1 MILEIIFGVF
11 ILIEGYVI
19 WNLNKKTELL
29 EGWVE
34 DFTQRVQVVQ
44 NELKKVDS
52 KGSFESDDEVGT
64 VFKRI
69 EQIINEL
76 DNIKGDEINA
86 K

>member
-34 DFTQRVQVVQ
+34 DFTQRVQIVQ
-44 NELKKVDS
+44 NELKEVDS

>member
-19 WNLNKKTELL
+19 RNLNKKTELL

-34 DFTQRVQVVQ
+34 DFTQRVQIVQ
-44 NELKKVDS
+44 NELKEVDS

-76 DNIKGDEINA
+76 DNLKGDEINA

>member
-76 DNIKGDEINA
+76 DNLKGDEIDA